1 MPIISKITTQQKNK
15 ERYNIF
21 LDEGKGEQYA
31 FSVDEAVLVKYGL
44 KKGMELDDFFITEIH
59 YEDDIRKAY
68 NLALHY
74 LTRRI
79 RSEAEV
85 RSYLGEKEVDEA
97 IIQEVI
103 IKLYEYQFLND
114 EQYAKAYVRTQ
125 MNTSDKGAVVIR
137 SELKEKGINEKN
149 IELALQEYPYE
160 LQLEKATTLCEKTAQ
175 KNQKDSERV
184 LKTKLEQKLT
194 RKGFSFNIIA
204 DAINSINLERKDN
217 GMEALRYQAEKLQ
230 RKYANESGY
239 TYEQKMKSALY
250 RKGFSLEQI
259 EKYLNQQDWNE

>member
-1 MPIISKITTQQKNK
+1 MPIITKITTQRKNK

-31 FSVDEAVLVKYGL
+31 FSVDEAVLVKYQL

-59 YEDDIRKAY
+59 YEDDIRRAY

-85 RSYLGEKEVDEA
+85 RSYLAEKEIDEP
-97 IIQEVI
+97 IIQEVV

-114 EQYAKAYVRTQ
+114 EQYAVAYVRTQ
-125 MNTSDKGAVVIR
+125 MNTTDKGTVLIR
-137 SELKEKGINEKN
+137 SELKEKGISEKN
-149 IELALQEYPYE
+149 IDLALKEYPYDS
-160 LQLEKATTLCEKTAQ
+160 QLEKAKILCEKTAQ

-184 LKTKLEQKLT
+184 LKAKLEQKLI
-194 RKGFSFNIIA
+194 RKGYSFDIIA
-204 DAINSINLERKDN
+204 EAVDGTNLKRNDD

-239 TYEQKMKSALY
+239 TYVQKMKSALY

-259 EKYLNQQDWNE
+259 EKYLHHQDWNE

>member
-1 MPIISKITTQQKNK
+1 MPIITKITTQKKNK

-31 FSVDEAVLVKYGL
+31 FSVDEAVLVKFQL
-44 KKGMELDDFFITEIH
+44 KKGMELDEFSITEIH

-79 RSEAEV
+79 RSESEV
-85 RSYLGEKEVDEA
+85 RAYLGEKEIDEP
-97 IIQEVI
+97 IIQEAI

-114 EQYAKAYVRTQ
+114 EQYAIAYVRTQ
-125 MNTSDKGAVVIR
+125 MNTTDKGTVLIR
-137 SELKEKGINEKN
+137 SELKERGISENY
-149 IELALQEYPYE
+149 IALALKEYPYD
-160 LQLEKATTLCEKTAQ
+160 LQLEKAKILCEKAAQ

-184 LKTKLEQKLT
+184 LKTKLEQKLI
-194 RKGFSFNIIA
+194 RKGFSFDIITN
-204 DAINSINLERKDN
+204 AIESTNLERTED

-230 RKYANESGY
+230 RKYVNETGY
-239 TYEQKMKSALY
+239 AYEQKMKSALY

-259 EKYLNQQDWNE
+259 EAYLKNLDWNE